1 MWALHERRRQRTAAK
16 KAAEEALDRE
26 IVAMDATQREAALA
40 AGKGKRKRDESDDED
55 AEAGHTRSSS
65 RLGQARL
72 AERIANRPARR
83 RSTRNGESSSAMQI
97 DGEEEWQKIPPEWL
111 KSEDQEK
118 DEDPDFGN
126 DADVKAEDDGNES
139 ASDLSVLGEDEDLA
153 DMTNGHPGRRT
164 SSRRSP
170 RKTVTLDEDR
180 DNLSDLSELSEA
192 HASEDEDGEDA
203 PPTNVTGEVY
213 AQSAYNMGPSFD
225 SEDEDLP
232 EDFIR
237 YEAICTNLEEWN
249 AFADRFGDTEDDKEI
264 ALLNFVSEQVIPGV
278 TAGYA
283 AKEAEKQKKIA
294 QRKAQIRKER
304 QKAQQ
309 AALAAERAAERAAA
323 GPSSN
328 GRAAQNS
335 RTRSSRVQKKEL
347 TEEEKRE
354 QALSERVSY
363 NEKNLFA
370 NVMSGRNTR
379 DGSEDGKS
387 FETDRR
393 ALRARQREEEKR
405 QREEAEVLKQL
416 EEVEGETQPEEGN
429 AAAAQDIAVPDIQG
443 VSEVCANLT

>member
-1 MWALHERRRQRTAAK
+1 
-16 KAAEEALDRE
+16 
-26 IVAMDATQREAALA
+26 
-40 AGKGKRKRDESDDED
+40 
-55 AEAGHTRSSS
+55 
-65 RLGQARL
+65 
-72 AERIANRPARR
+72 
-83 RSTRNGESSSAMQI
+83 
-97 DGEEEWQKIPPEWL
+97 
-111 KSEDQEK
+111 
-118 DEDPDFGN
+118 
-126 DADVKAEDDGNES
+126 
-139 ASDLSVLGEDEDLA
+139 
-153 DMTNGHPGRRT
+153 MTNGHPGRRT

-429 AAAAQDIAVPDIQG
+429 AAAAQDIAVPDIQVEAHVDQG
-443 VSEVCANLT
+443 EGDMGGEAAAQDSVDIDMDLADEYLPDGQGLGGEVVYEDTDYRLDCSVCRRRGMNLDANQKLVGCDMCDRW